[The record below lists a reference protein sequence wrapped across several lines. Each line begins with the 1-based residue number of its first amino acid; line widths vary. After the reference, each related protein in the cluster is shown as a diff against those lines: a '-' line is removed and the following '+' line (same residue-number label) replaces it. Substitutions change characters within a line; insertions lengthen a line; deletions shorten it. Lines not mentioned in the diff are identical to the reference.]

1 MKKIM
6 FNDKYGLTQAVLDGK
21 KTQTR
26 RLIPKNKLLIVES
39 FREEYYDLTFDYLNE
54 KEAIEHYFLAEYKEK
69 LPYKVGETIAIAQA
83 YNDFY
88 NDECNPT
95 LFPSGAGWFNKMFV
109 KGELMP
115 HQIKITNIR
124 IEKLQDISDDDCL
137 KEGII
142 KGKCGSEN
150 THFMDAYYIPND
162 IQPYCTARGAYSVLI
177 DKVSGNGTWESNPYV
192 FVFDFELIK

>member
-6 FNDKYGLTQAVLDGK
+6 FNDNYGLTQAVLDGK

-69 LPYKVGETIAIAQA
+69 LPYQIGEIVGIAQA
-83 YNDFY
+83 YKDFY

-115 HQIKITNIR
+115 HQIKITRIR
-124 IEKLQDISDDDCL
+124 IEQLQDISDEDCL
-137 KEGII
+137 KEGIFSDESDS
-142 KGKCGSEN
+142 KFPPCTFYNYVGNQDNGFK
-150 THFMDAYYIPND
+150 TARDAY
-162 IQPYCTARGAYSVLI
+162 ASLI
-177 DKVSGNGTWESNPYV
+177 NKISGNGTWEMNPYV
-192 FVFDFELIK
+192 FVYDFELIR

>member
-6 FNDKYGLTQAVLDGK
+6 FNDNYGLTQAVFGGK

-26 RLIPKNKLLIVES
+26 RWISKKQLDKIS
-39 FREEYYDLTFDYLNE
+39 HFREEYYDLTFDYLDD

-69 LPYKVGETIAIAQA
+69 LPYQIGEIVGIAQA
-83 YNDFY
+83 YKDFY

-124 IEKLQDISDDDCL
+124 IEKLQDISDEDCL
-137 KEGII
+137 KEGIF
-142 KGKCGSEN
+142 KSELSTEATYNYDGSQCN
-150 THFMDAYYIPND
+150 GFKTPRDAY
-162 IQPYCTARGAYSVLI
+162 ASLI
-177 DKVSGNGTWESNPYV
+177 NKISGRFTWDANPYV
-192 FVFDFELIK
+192 FVFDFQLIK